1 MTNFTQK
8 AKIKFIILLI
18 IYNVRLWVF
27 ILKQK
32 YFGGFKIMVN
42 LCMHCM
48 ESIEDNIEICPNCG
62 KNTSGVRKK
71 MFLPPG
77 SDLAKRYIVGNGI
90 NMDNESLE

>member
-1 MTNFTQK
+1 
-8 AKIKFIILLI
+8 
-18 IYNVRLWVF
+18 
-27 ILKQK
+27 
-32 YFGGFKIMVN
+32 MVN

-62 KNTSGVRKK
+62 KNTSGVKKK

-90 NMDNESLE
+90 DMDNESLGYIGFDNSKKRKIYNNN